1 MANPSTSN
9 EILEWFRANKVLISA
24 AIKDLFP
31 FLYVLRD
38 KQIIS
43 EEEFKNWKDKVHSN
57 PNDIRKVVYEVLEN
71 IKTNVSAVMEVFSK
85 ENLKNY
91 QDLQSLHSSLQ
102 NVLQSAGNSS
112 ATEPG
117 SSNLLQTNKDNSES
131 SIRKQG
137 KGIQNKERKKI
148 LGPLIVLC
156 GKLKGVLYKR
166 KLAAG
171 VTQKCIRGLNGVWYT
186 PREFEIAG
194 GCVNAKSWRRSI
206 RCRGVTLETLI
217 KRGDLPEPARKSLK
231 KVKPENDDTCEV
243 CMEAGSEMLCHSCC
257 RSFHYSCH
265 IPQEP
270 PGRRRMWKCTLCK
283 WKNSLFHKEDKVLK
297 QRMAAKQTLA
307 CEFLLLKVWC
317 EPESVVFAYQPI
329 TTQSYD
335 NCLSRPMWLKQI
347 NEKLREK
354 QYETVGDFI
363 GDMRLVFCNDQMFNQ
378 GQKTAEDGRKLQS
391 EFENNF
397 REVFSICK

>member
-1 MANPSTSN
+1 MIRGRQTEPSEDKLKELSMFS
-9 EILEWFRANKVLISA
+9 LEKRRLRGVMIALFKYS
-24 AIKDLFP
+24 KGCQTEEGQDLF
-31 FLYVLRD
+31 L
-38 KQIIS
+38 IIP
-43 EEEFKNWKDKVHSN
+43 EYRTWNNGLKLQEARFWLN
-57 PNDIRKVVYEVLEN
+57 IRKNFLSVRAVRQWNQLPREVVNSPTLEAF
-71 IKTNVSAVMEVFSK
+71 KRQLDSHLS
-85 ENLKNY
+85 
-91 QDLQSLHSSLQ
+91 
-102 NVLQSAGNSS
+102 
-112 ATEPG
+112 
-117 SSNLLQTNKDNSES
+117 
-131 SIRKQG
+131 G